1 MKGKKM
7 NAISLKFY
15 DNETSEVTAEYHQT
29 FMPFGLLKTAMKLM
43 ERLEGKQVDQIQI
56 QDLGEDFFDDL
67 GDFVVDLFGR
77 RFTREE
83 LANHTDAVE
92 VITVLVEAVN
102 KIKKS
107 GDPT

>member
-1 MKGKKM
+1 M
-7 NAISLKFY
+7 NAIVLKLY
-15 DNETSEVTAEYHQT
+15 DNETSEVTAEYRQT

-43 ERLEGKQVDQIQI
+43 ERLQGKQAEQIQM
-56 QDLGEDFFDDL
+56 QDLDEGFFDDL

-77 RFTREE
+77 RFSKDE
-83 LANHTDAVE
+83 LANHTDAGE

-102 KIKKS
+102 KIKNS

>member
-1 MKGKKM
+1 M

-15 DNETSEVTAEYHQT
+15 DNETNEVTAEYHQT

-43 ERLEGKQVDQIQI
+43 ERLQGKETDQIRI
-56 QDLGEDFFDDL
+56 QDLDEDFFDDL
-67 GDFVVDLFGR
+67 GDFVVDLFGK
-77 RFTREE
+77 RFTRDE
-83 LANHTDAVE
+83 LQKHTDAVE

-102 KIKKS
+102 KIKNS